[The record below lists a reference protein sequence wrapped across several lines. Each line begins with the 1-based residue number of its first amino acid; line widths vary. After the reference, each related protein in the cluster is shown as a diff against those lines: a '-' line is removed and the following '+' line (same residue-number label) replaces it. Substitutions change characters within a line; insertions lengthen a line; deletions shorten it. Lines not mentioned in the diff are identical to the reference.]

1 MRRSAS
7 TTRAEGAPVH
17 WSEAGIVL
25 AVRRHGESALVA
37 HLMTRSHGHHAGL
50 VHGGQG
56 RRGRTVFQVG
66 NAVQVTWRARLED
79 QLGTYA
85 GELIEGHAARV
96 IEDPLRL
103 GCLASAAAM
112 AAAALP
118 EREPHPNAYDGF
130 SALLDALDHDAGWA
144 TSYARWEL
152 DLLAELGFGLDLVR
166 CAATG
171 VNEDLIYVSPKSGQA
186 VSRSAGEPYRRQ
198 LLPLPAF
205 LRDAAL
211 IGVEAP
217 RAEVLDALR
226 LTGFF
231 WERRVF
237 QPHGRKMPSARTRFI
252 DRLGRDTTVSGS
264 VGPTLTA
271 SDP

>member
-1 MRRSAS
+1 M
-7 TTRAEGAPVH
+7 H
-17 WSEAGIVL
+17 WSEPGIVL

-37 HLMTRSHGHHAGL
+37 HLMTRERGRHAGL

-85 GELIEGHAARV
+85 GELIQGHAARV

-103 GCLASAAAM
+103 GCLAAAAAM

-130 SALLDALDHDAGWA
+130 AALLDALDRDAGWA

-152 DLLAELGFGLDLVR
+152 DLLAELGFGLDLSR

-171 VNEDLIYVSPKSGQA
+171 ASEDLIYVSPKSGQA
-186 VSRSAGEPYRRQ
+186 VSRAAGEPYRRQ
-198 LLPLPAF
+198 LLPLPRF
-205 LRDAAL
+205 LCDAASA
-211 IGVEAP
+211 GADAP
-217 RAEVLDALR
+217 RADVLDALR
-226 LTGFF
+226 LTEFF

-237 QPHGRKMPSARTRFI
+237 QPNGRKMPAARTRFI
-252 DRLGRDTTVSGS
+252 DRLGRETTVSAPVRPIS
-264 VGPTLTA
+264 MET
-271 SDP
+271 DP